1 MTTKTEIDMAIFSVE
16 GIEAQIKAFA
26 VELEGCDPDS
36 HAATCGSDID
46 SAQKD
51 APMVEAP

>member
-1 MTTKTEIDMAIFSVE
+1 MAIFSVE

-26 VELEGCDPDS
+26 VELEEGEGDLDS

-46 SAQKD
+46 SAH
-51 APMVEAP
+51 